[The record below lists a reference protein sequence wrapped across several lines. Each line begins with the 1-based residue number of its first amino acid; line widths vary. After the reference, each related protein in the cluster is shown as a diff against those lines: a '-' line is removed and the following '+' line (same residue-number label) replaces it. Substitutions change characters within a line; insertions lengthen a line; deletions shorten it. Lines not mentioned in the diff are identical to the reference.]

1 MCKDYEC
8 LIECKICH
16 DTLQT
21 LVSSTE
27 RCDDYGT
34 DDCVIE
40 RTTTTI
46 QYEYCEYCIADL
58 ERKWRE
64 EEEEERRRELEAE
77 EERER
82 ERQRQEEEKKKAN
95 EE

>member
-64 EEEEERRRELEAE
+64 EEEER
-77 EERER
+77 ERER